1 MEFIKLNIQL
11 FGAFAEKENTSL
23 VSKSGTNKGRVY
35 AKFSEANA
43 TADDISKNQ
52 TRITPYG
59 EYSQGGSYSG
69 YNTPKL
75 VLTWYDDNEHKNG
88 LLLGTTP
95 ATSYANKEK
104 IKVEP
109 KEFAVK
115 HKDDGTLNG
124 YLKAEWIWT
133 GSGYCCNSGSAVT
146 SNTALTSIPRA
157 KTISALSADIGY
169 DTLITLKQTSKDY
182 TVTITYECGE
192 LSGTIE
198 EKTSETSIGWK
209 IPTEIYSQLL
219 PTDKEIDV
227 KLTATTYNGDTQIGS
242 SQTTTFKARV
252 NEEDNRPLA
261 YLDVEDVNEIT
272 TALTS
277 DPNKVI
283 LNASS
288 MLCNV
293 QGMSK
298 NGAIIKSMTINGIQL
313 VDFAYRTPDEG
324 TPEDITEIALD
335 EFTIEKPTT
344 NTFTLTVTDSREN
357 TNNITVDNQRT
368 LEKIDYII
376 PTISATFKRNTP
388 VDGLV
393 NVRYDGKFF
402 NGLFKEGTPNT
413 LQMAYQYRDKESD
426 SEEYSEWIPLTVTTS
441 ETDNTYGGQLQ
452 LEEEFDYEKQFDFRL
467 SVKDLVNDYGVV
479 FTTGSIA
486 KGKPSHWYDDENFYV
501 EGDYYQR
508 DKETG
513 KWKKNAKLINDIL
526 NKKTTVGIDDKDVYY
541 IRGTKENGEHRQL
554 RIQDDYISYEKYD
567 GTSWSTEWI
576 NHTKDTGWKDIPLQS
591 GVSAGTIGERPQYRK
606 VGNRVD
612 IKGSYSFTKS
622 TTNDLIGVL
631 PEGFRPTGYIYMLC
645 PVGGVNVMR
654 VFVQASGNIY
664 AEWIYNIVNSNQFAG
679 KVNWCD
685 INASFYVD

>member
-11 FGAFAEKENTSL
+11 FGAYAEAKNNDLIANNDSNKATIKVSL
-23 VSKSGTNKGRVY
+23 
-35 AKFSEANA
+35 SEADLTEKNKSDNKSSVTVTGTYTQTSGSWA
-43 TADDISKNQ
+43 QIS
-52 TRITPYG
+52 TPYL
-59 EYSQGGSYSG
+59 YID
-69 YNTPKL
+69 
-75 VLTWYDDNEHKNG
+75 WYDDK
-88 LLLGTTP
+88 TKKWV
-95 ATSYANKEK
+95 NKESK
-104 IKVEP
+104 NVTSATRNVPITISKTFEVE
-109 KEFAVK
+109 
-115 HKDDGTLNG
+115 HNDDGTLKGQARVRWVYEANSA
-124 YLKAEWIWT
+124 LVPR
-133 GSGYCCNSGSAVT
+133 SGEAVT
-146 SNTALTSIPRA
+146 KLTPLTTIPRA
-157 KTISALSADIGY
+157 KTISALSAEIGY
-169 DTLITLKQTSKDY
+169 DTTITLKQTSATY
-182 TVTITYECGE
+182 TATIEWECGE
-192 LSGTIE
+192 LSGIIE
-198 EKTSETSIGWK
+198 EKTTETTIGWK
-209 IPTEIYSQLL
+209 IPTDIYSQML
-219 PTDKEIDV
+219 PEDKEATITL
-227 KLTATTYNGDTQIGS
+227 KATTFNGDKQIGS
-242 SQTTTFKARV
+242 TQSTTIKAKINV
-252 NEEDNRPLA
+252 EDNRPTAILN
-261 YLDVEDVNEIT
+261 VEDINEKT
-272 TALTS
+272 LALTS
-277 DPNKVI
+277 DPNKVV
-283 LNASS
+283 LNASNILATFTGS
-288 MLCNV
+288 T
-293 QGMSK
+293 K
-298 NGAIIKSMTINGIQL
+298 NGAIIKSISINDID
-313 VDFAYRTPDEG
+313 VNYSYREPDEADE
-324 TPEDITEIALD
+324 TITEIATGTY
-335 EFTIEKPTT
+335 TIEKPTT
-344 NTFTLTVTDSREN
+344 NVFTLKVIDSRDNEN
-357 TNNITVDNQRT
+357 KITIDNQKT
-368 LEKIDYII
+368 LDKIDYII

-402 NGLFKEGTPNT
+402 NDSFKEGTSNV
-413 LQMAYQYRDKESD
+413 LSMAYQYRDKESD
-426 SEEYSEWIPLTVTTS
+426 SEDYSEWIPLTVTTS
-441 ETDNTYGGQLQ
+441 DTDNTYGGQLQ
-452 LEEEFDYEKQFDFRL
+452 LEELFNYEKQFDFRL

>member
-11 FGAFAEKENTSL
+11 FAITAEKENKTL
-23 VSKSGTNKGRVY
+23 TSKSGSNKGRVY
-35 AKFSEANA
+35 AKFTEANV
-43 TADDISKNQ
+43 TANDIANNQ
-52 TRITPYG
+52 TRITAYG
-59 EYSQGGSYSG
+59 EYSQGGSYAQYS
-69 YNTPKL
+69 TPKL
-75 VLTWYDDNEHKNG
+75 VLTWYDNNENKKG
-88 LLLGTTP
+88 KVLGTKNV
-95 ATSYANKEK
+95 TSLSTNEK
-104 IKVEP
+104 VKIEP
-109 KEFAVK
+109 TEFTVK
-115 HKDDGTLNG
+115 HLDDGTLKG
-124 YLKAEWIWT
+124 YLVADWIWT
-133 GSGYCCNSGSAVT
+133 GSGYCCNSGSAT
-146 SNTALTSIPRA
+146 TANTTLYSIPRA

-169 DTLITLKQTSKDY
+169 DTLITLKQTSASY
-182 TVTITYECGE
+182 TTTITYECGT

-198 EKTSETSIGWK
+198 EKTSEISFGWK
-209 IPTEIYSQLL
+209 IPEEIYSQLT

-227 KLTATTYNGDTQIGS
+227 KLNATTYNGDIQVGS
-242 SQTTTFKARV
+242 VQTTTLKARV
-252 NEEDNRPLA
+252 NEADNKPEA
-261 YLDVEDVNEIT
+261 YLDVEDINEKIL
-272 TALTS
+272 ALTN
-277 DPNKVI
+277 DPSKVV

-288 MLCNV
+288 IKCNV

-298 NGAIIKSMTINGIQL
+298 NGAIIQSMKINDIEL
-313 VDFAYRTPDEG
+313 IDFSYQQPDEG

-335 EFTIEKPTT
+335 EFTINKPTT
-344 NTFTLTVTDSREN
+344 NVFTLTVTDSRGFTNAITTEN
-357 TNNITVDNQRT
+357 QKT

-402 NGLFKEGTPNT
+402 NGLFKEGTSNT

-426 SEEYSEWIPLTVTTS
+426 SEDYSDWIALTPQIS

-467 SVKDLVNDYGVV
+467 SVRDLVNDYGVV

-526 NKKTTVGIDDKDVYY
+526 NKKTTVGINDKDVYY

-567 GTSWSTEWI
+567 GTSWITEWI
-576 NHTKDTGWKDIPLQS
+576 NYTEDSGWKDIPLQS
-591 GVSAGTIGERPQYRK
+591 GVTAGTIGERPQYRK

-645 PVGGVNVMR
+645 PVGGINVMR

-679 KVNWCD
+679 KVNWCN
-685 INASFYVD
+685 INASFYID